1 MLIETWFQL
10 FRVKGSLKEQIYSGI
25 IYRFI
30 VLTAMFIITEE
41 HYTFIVELL
50 NTGVSSHA
58 GTGDLKIL
66 ISP

>member
-1 MLIETWFQL
+1 
-10 FRVKGSLKEQIYSGI
+10 
-25 IYRFI
+25 
-30 VLTAMFIITEE
+30 MFIITEE

>member
-1 MLIETWFQL
+1 
-10 FRVKGSLKEQIYSGI
+10 
-25 IYRFI
+25 
-30 VLTAMFIITEE
+30 MFIITEE

-50 NTGVSSHA
+50 NAGVSSHA